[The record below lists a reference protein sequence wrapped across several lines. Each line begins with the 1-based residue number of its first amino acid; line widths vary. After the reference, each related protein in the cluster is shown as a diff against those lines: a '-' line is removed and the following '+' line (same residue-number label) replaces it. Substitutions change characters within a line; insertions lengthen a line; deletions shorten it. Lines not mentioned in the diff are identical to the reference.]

1 MESLKPK
8 MLHRLHQFAHQHKIL
23 VLVFAVI
30 SLLLA
35 SGLIIFGL
43 LYQKPKIQAVQQ
55 QTIIEKTPA
64 QLTAP
69 QFFSP
74 LTGLEVADVA
84 ATSKQ
89 VRAIMIE
96 NSPDAR
102 PQSGLK
108 DVGIVFEAIAE
119 GGITRF
125 LCLYQETRPGLIG
138 PVRSLRPYYVD
149 WLAPFDASVSHVGG
163 SLNALNEIR
172 NGTYK
177 DIDQFFNGGSYW
189 RATDRYAPHNVY
201 TSSDKLDELNNKKG
215 YTSSNFTG
223 FPRKAESP
231 STAPNA
237 TKIDI
242 DISYGL
248 FNVHY
253 DYNLATNTY
262 NRSEG
267 GQGHSDR
274 EAGAISPKTVIVMK
288 VPMHRGFEDGYREQ
302 MDTIGNGQA
311 FVFQDGTVTEVG
323 WSKSARKAQ
332 ITFKD
337 GAGNTVP
344 LNPGQTWISII
355 APNKGV
361 TWR

>member
-1 MESLKPK
+1 MRFSKPK
-8 MLHRLHQFAHQHKIL
+8 LLQYFHTFAHQHKIV
-23 VLVFAVI
+23 VLIFAI
-30 SLLLA
+30 ASLLLS
-35 SGLIIFGL
+35 SGLIIFAL
-43 LYQKPKIQAVQQ
+43 LYQKPKIQTVPQSNS
-55 QTIIEKTPA
+55 TEKTSVA
-64 QLTAP
+64 LTAP
-69 QFFSP
+69 KFFSP
-74 LTGLEVADVA
+74 LTGIEVADMA
-84 ATSKQ
+84 ATTKQ

-102 PQSGLK
+102 PQSGIK
-108 DVGIVFEAIAE
+108 DAGIVFEAIAE

-177 DIDQFFNGGSYW
+177 DIDQFFNGGFYW

-215 YTSSNFTG
+215 YTTSNFTG
-223 FPRKAESP
+223 FPRKAEGP
-231 STAPNA
+231 STAPNV
-237 TKIDI
+237 TKINI
-242 DISYGL
+242 DISYSL

-253 DYNLATNTY
+253 DYNPATNSY

-323 WSKSARKAQ
+323 WSKPTRKAQ

-337 GAGNTVP
+337 GAGNIVP

-355 APNKGV
+355 TPTKGV